1 MLKSMT
7 GFGRYESVSEARK
20 ITVEIKAVNH
30 RYLDLSVKMSKKLG
44 YFEAGIRAL
53 LKNYIQRGKVD
64 VFITYEDYSENKV
77 VVKYN
82 RDVAAEYV
90 EVFRQMQEDFGL
102 VNDLTA
108 GSLSRCTDVITLE
121 EQTTDDE
128 ELWKDLSDCISK
140 AAERFVQ
147 TRIDEGE
154 HLKKDLFEK
163 LDLVLSYVDFIEERS
178 PQVVDE
184 YRERLTQKVQEL
196 LGDTKMDPGVLA
208 TEITIF
214 ADKICV
220 DEETVRL
227 RSHVANMKETLS
239 SGESIGRKLDFIAQE
254 MNREANTTLSKSSD
268 LEITNKAIDLK
279 TEIEKIR
286 EQIQN
291 IE

>member
-1 MLKSMT
+1 MT

-77 VVKYN
+77 TVKYN
-82 RDVAAEYV
+82 RDVAEEYV
-90 EVFRQMQEDFGL
+90 EVFRKMQEDFGL
-102 VNDLTA
+102 ENDLTT
-108 GSLSRCTDVITLE
+108 GVLSRCADVITLE
-121 EQTTDDE
+121 EQTADDE
-128 ELWKDLSDCISK
+128 ELWKDLSGCIAK

-154 HLKKDLFEK
+154 NLKRDLFEK

-178 PQVVDE
+178 PLVVDE

-196 LGDTKMDPGVLA
+196 LGDTKVDPGVLA

-268 LEITNKAIDLK
+268 LAITNKAIDLK

>member
-7 GFGRYESVSEARK
+7 GFGRYESVSDARK
-20 ITVEIKAVNH
+20 ITVETKAVNH
-30 RYLDLSVKMSKKLG
+30 RYLDLSIKMSKKLG
-44 YFEAGIRAL
+44 YFEAGIRSL

-77 VVKYN
+77 SVRYN
-82 RDVAAEYV
+82 PDVAAEYV
-90 EVFRQMQEDFGL
+90 KIGRQMQEDFGL
-102 VNDLTA
+102 ANDMTVGL
-108 GSLSRCTDVITLE
+108 LSRCPDVITLE
-121 EQTTDDE
+121 EQTTDDD
-128 ELWKDLSDCISK
+128 ELWNDLSGCIAK
-140 AAERFVQ
+140 AAEKFVE
-147 TRIDEGE
+147 TRVTEGE
-154 HLKKDLFEK
+154 NLKKDLFEK

-184 YRERLTQKVQEL
+184 YRAKLTQKVEEI
-196 LGDTKMDPGVLA
+196 LGDTKLDPGVLA

-227 RSHVANMKETLS
+227 RSHVSTMKDTLEA
-239 SGESIGRKLDFIAQE
+239 GGSIGRKLDFIAQE

>member
-77 VVKYN
+77 TVKYN
-82 RDVAAEYV
+82 RDVAEEYV
-90 EVFRQMQEDFGL
+90 EVFRKMQEDFGL
-102 VNDLTA
+102 ENDLTT
-108 GSLSRCTDVITLE
+108 GVLSRCADVITLE
-121 EQTTDDE
+121 EQTADDE
-128 ELWKDLSDCISK
+128 ELWKDLSGCIAK

-154 HLKKDLFEK
+154 NLKRDLFEK

-178 PQVVDE
+178 PLVVDE

-196 LGDTKMDPGVLA
+196 LGDTKVDPGVLA

-268 LEITNKAIDLK
+268 LAITNKAIDLK

>member
-1 MLKSMT
+1 MT

-77 VVKYN
+77 TVKYN
-82 RDVAAEYV
+82 RDVAEEYV
-90 EVFRQMQEDFGL
+90 EVFRKMQEDFGL
-102 VNDLTA
+102 ENDLTT
-108 GSLSRCTDVITLE
+108 GVLSRCADVITLE
-121 EQTTDDE
+121 EQTADDE
-128 ELWKDLSDCISK
+128 ELWKDLSGCIAK

-154 HLKKDLFEK
+154 NLKRDLFEK

-178 PQVVDE
+178 PLVVDE

-196 LGDTKMDPGVLA
+196 LGDT
-208 TEITIF
+208 
-214 ADKICV
+214 
-220 DEETVRL
+220 
-227 RSHVANMKETLS
+227 
-239 SGESIGRKLDFIAQE
+239 
-254 MNREANTTLSKSSD
+254 
-268 LEITNKAIDLK
+268 
-279 TEIEKIR
+279 
-286 EQIQN
+286 
-291 IE
+291 

>member
-30 RYLDLSVKMSKKLG
+30 RYLDLSIKMSKKLG

-53 LKNYIQRGKVD
+53 LKKYIQRGKVD

-77 VVKYN
+77 SVKYN
-82 RDVAAEYV
+82 KDVASDYLKA
-90 EVFRQMQEDFGL
+90 FGQMERDFGISYD
-102 VNDLTA
+102 VTVTA
-108 GSLSRCTDVITLE
+108 LAKCTDVITLE
-121 EQTTDDE
+121 EQTIDDDA
-128 ELWKDLSDCISK
+128 LWQDLSDCIEK
-140 AAERFVQ
+140 AAQKCVE
-147 TRIDEGE
+147 TRIAEGE
-154 HLKKDLFEK
+154 NLKKDLFEK

-184 YRERLTQKVQEL
+184 YRAKLTQKVEEL
-196 LGDTKMDPGVLA
+196 LGDTKIDQSVLA

-268 LEITNKAIDLK
+268 LEITDRAIDLK

>member
-7 GFGRYESVSEARK
+7 GFGRYESVSETRK

-30 RYLDLSVKMSKKLG
+30 RYLDLSIKMSKKLG

-77 VVKYN
+77 SVKYN
-82 RDVAAEYV
+82 KDVAAEYV
-90 EVFRQMQEDFGL
+90 DAFRKMEEDFGL
-102 VNDLTA
+102 ENDLTVC
-108 GSLSRCTDVITLE
+108 SLSRCTDVLTLE

-154 HLKKDLFEK
+154 RLKKDLYDK
-163 LDLVLSYVDFIEERS
+163 LDHVLADVDFIEERS

-184 YRERLTQKVQEL
+184 YRERLTQKVEEL
-196 LGDTKMDPGVLA
+196 LGDTKIDQGVLA

-227 RSHVANMKETLS
+227 RSHVENMKETLA
-239 SGESIGRKLDFIAQE
+239 SGESVGRKLDFIAQE